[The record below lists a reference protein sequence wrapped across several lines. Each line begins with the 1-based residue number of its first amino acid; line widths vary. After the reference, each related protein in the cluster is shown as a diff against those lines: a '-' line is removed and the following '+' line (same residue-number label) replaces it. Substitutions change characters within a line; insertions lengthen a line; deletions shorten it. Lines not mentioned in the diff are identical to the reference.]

1 MNRPWQI
8 WLTLGLCL
16 AVLLAAM
23 TWTSLTVLRLD
34 RAEARSRQLAH
45 VEENVRLALWR
56 MDSLLARLIGEENTR
71 PYFAYTAF
79 YPAERAYTRMFAEI
93 QRGEILVPSP
103 LLPYRSPYIQLHFQF
118 GPDGRLSSPQAPG
131 SNMRDLAEAT
141 YKTHEDILG
150 ALKLRGKL
158 ESLVKREAVLTAL
171 EHRSPRPVAPPP
183 PVQMAQ
189 VDVQQTEQYQRL
201 RSSAE
206 LAKRNIATA
215 NPQGEQQTLVVQ
227 QGTTE
232 RPAVSDGTMKP
243 VWVGEELL
251 LARRIAVSGEEY
263 LQGCW
268 LNWSEIRQWLL
279 EEIQD
284 LFPAASLERV
294 EQPSGDSA
302 LRMLAALPVRLVP
315 GGTPSQPAT
324 GLSPI
329 RVSLIVAWVCVVV
342 AGAAVGALLFG
353 AVSLSERRGA
363 FVSAVTHELRTP
375 LTTFRMYSEMLA
387 EGMLSDEEKQ
397 RQYLRTLCV
406 EADRLSHL
414 VENVLAY
421 ARLER
426 GRARG
431 TVESVP
437 LGEVADRAKARLTE
451 RARQAGMELVLS
463 GDDEA
468 TEIQVRADTS
478 AVEQILFN
486 LVDNACKYAQGA
498 ADRRIHLEAIR
509 SDNAGEIRIRDHGE
523 GIQTSE
529 MRRLFL
535 PFSKSAKD
543 AANSAPGVGL
553 GLSLS
558 RRLARAMGGDL
569 RGDDHPDGGACFVL
583 SLPRA

>member
-1 MNRPWQI
+1 VDPQ
-8 WLTLGLCL
+8 
-16 AVLLAAM
+16 
-23 TWTSLTVLRLD
+23 
-34 RAEARSRQLAH
+34 RAE
-45 VEENVRLALWR
+45 E
-56 MDSLLARLIGEENTR
+56 
-71 PYFAYTAF
+71 
-79 YPAERAYTRMFAEI
+79 
-93 QRGEILVPSP
+93 
-103 LLPYRSPYIQLHFQF
+103 
-118 GPDGRLSSPQAPG
+118 
-131 SNMRDLAEAT
+131 
-141 YKTHEDILG
+141 
-150 ALKLRGKL
+150 
-158 ESLVKREAVLTAL
+158 
-171 EHRSPRPVAPPP
+171 
-183 PVQMAQ
+183 
-189 VDVQQTEQYQRL
+189 YQRL

-206 LAKRNIATA
+206 LAKRNVATSG
-215 NPQGEQQTLVVQ
+215 PQGEQEARPSQ
-227 QGTTE
+227 QRTAEWPT
-232 RPAVSDGTMKP
+232 VSDGAMKP
-243 VWVGEELL
+243 IWIGEELL
-251 LARRIAVSGEEY
+251 LARRIAVNGKDY

-279 EEIQD
+279 EEIED

-294 EQPSGDSA
+294 EQPPGDSA

-315 GGTPSQPAT
+315 GESPSQPSG

-329 RVSLIVAWVCVVV
+329 RGSLIVAWACVVL

-387 EGMLSDEEKQ
+387 EGMLKDEEKR

-414 VENVLAY
+414 VENVLSY

-431 TVESVP
+431 AVETVS
-437 LGEVADRAKARLTE
+437 LGAVADRAKARLAD

-468 TEIQVRADTS
+468 EATQVRADLS
-478 AVEQILFN
+478 AVEQILLN
-486 LVDNACKYAQGA
+486 LVDNACKYAPGA
-498 ADRRIHLEAIR
+498 DDRRIHLEASR
-509 SDNAGEIRIRDHGE
+509 SGNAGEIRIRDHGK
-523 GIQTSE
+523 GLRRSE
-529 MRRLFL
+529 ARRLFL

-553 GLSLS
+553 GLALS

-569 RGDDHPDGGACFVL
+569 RIDDHPEGGACFVL
-583 SLPRA
+583 SLPTA